1 MDKLTLKNIL
11 NSVLDTFSNFQKK
24 DKEIKGKIK
33 KVKLKIVK
41 KKTDQKIEEVRK
53 EISQM

>member
-1 MDKLTLKNIL
+1 MNKTTLKNML
-11 NSVLDTFSNFQKK
+11 GRVLDAFSNFQKK
-24 DKEIKGKIK
+24 DKKIKGKIK
-33 KVKLKIVK
+33 KVKLKIAK